1 VVVTFTAPDYIR
13 MRLKQQLHSCREK
26 LLSLSSSFLR
36 ILHSPRVQPLC
47 FNTALQIMI
56 FILPE
61 LQNDLDVY
69 NSREKG
75 ELAGCI
81 KTDNE
86 WKGKR
91 NSLFI

>member
-1 VVVTFTAPDYIR
+1 
-13 MRLKQQLHSCREK
+13 
-26 LLSLSSSFLR
+26 
-36 ILHSPRVQPLC
+36 
-47 FNTALQIMI
+47 MI